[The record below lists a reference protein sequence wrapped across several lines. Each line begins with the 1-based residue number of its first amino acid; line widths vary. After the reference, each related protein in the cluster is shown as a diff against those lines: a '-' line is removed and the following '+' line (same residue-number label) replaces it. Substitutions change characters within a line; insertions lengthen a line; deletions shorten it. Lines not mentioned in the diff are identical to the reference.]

1 MGYSDEELDR
11 PIVGITNTGSGMVSC
26 HGTVPQLI
34 EAVKRGVV
42 SAGGLPI
49 DFPTISLGEP
59 FLNPTSMLYRNLM
72 AIDTE
77 EMIRAHPIDAVVL
90 IGGCDKTVP
99 AQLMAAAS
107 TNVPAILLVTGPMMT
122 GSYRGERLGACTD
135 CRRLWGEFRG
145 GRLGETEIN
154 EISGHL
160 MPTSGTCM
168 VMGTASTMA
177 CISEALGMMLPGGAS
192 IPAVNSDRMR
202 HAVETGICAVRMID
216 KKGPSPRDI
225 LTPRSLHNA
234 FRVLLA
240 IGGSTNAVI
249 HLAALAGRLGINI
262 DYSALDKLGRQTPVL
277 VDLKPSGSHYM
288 EDLNKAGG
296 LAPVLKELSSLLYLD
311 CLTVTGEALGEILEK
326 PLIPWPQNVVKRL
339 S

>member
-1 MGYSDEELDR
+1 MGLQGSLTSYGDDEFSYFLRRSFAKSMGYSDEELDR

-107 TNVPAILLVTGPMMT
+107 ANVPAILLVTGPMMT

-145 GRLGETEIN
+145 GRLDKTEIN

-192 IPAVNSDRMR
+192 IPAV
-202 HAVETGICAVRMID
+202 
-216 KKGPSPRDI
+216 K
-225 LTPRSLHNA
+225 
-234 FRVLLA
+234 
-240 IGGSTNAVI
+240 
-249 HLAALAGRLGINI
+249 
-262 DYSALDKLGRQTPVL
+262 
-277 VDLKPSGSHYM
+277 
-288 EDLNKAGG
+288 
-296 LAPVLKELSSLLYLD
+296 
-311 CLTVTGEALGEILEK
+311 
-326 PLIPWPQNVVKRL
+326 
-339 S
+339 